1 MAGSGVN
8 QAKPRILPK
17 AVPLEPPDLCSN
29 KRVNVLGGAQ
39 ALPWN
44 ESFALLVA
52 REPARCLM
60 LTVSTDSTT
69 ARVKPRLP

>member
-8 QAKPRILPK
+8 KAKPRILSK
-17 AVPLEPPDLCSN
+17 AVPPEHPDLCSN

-39 ALPWN
+39 VLPSN
-44 ESFALLVA
+44 KSFALLIG
-52 REPARCLM
+52 RILPRCLK

-69 ARVKPRLP
+69 ARTNAM